1 MTHHY
6 TPGPRQAKAEIPVLD
21 AEYTEPKPMRIEVH
35 DYAHP
40 AKRRR
45 YVDAGW
51 LLGLGIVACVSG
63 MLALVMLLAGMW

>member
-1 MTHHY
+1 MTRKY

-21 AEYTEPKPMRIEVH
+21 AEYIEQKPTQ
-35 DYAHP
+35 
-40 AKRRR
+40 RRR

-63 MLALVMLLAGMW
+63 MVALVMLAGGMW